1 MSVKPIIINQR
12 RKEMTDEQL
21 PEIEVGSYRCNNDE
35 GTVTETLRVRAK
47 TVDEALTTLRKLR
60 K

>member
-1 MSVKPIIINQR
+1 
-12 RKEMTDEQL
+12 MTDEQL

-47 TVDEALTTLRKLR
+47 TVDEALTTLNKLR